1 MSRIKRAADGARIRR
16 DKNGVPRPTQRRVS
30 KADPAAAVIAA
41 ASAAPT
47 PRAAPEITAASRAAR
62 EAALLKG
69 EARALVARNLELEAT
84 VDFMHRAAAHPPVV
98 TTNRSRPKQGKRTAT
113 PVFFLS
119 DLHFGETVTRAES
132 LGQNEY
138 DMAEAKRRFSKCI
151 DNMLWLRA
159 DMART
164 QSCDDTLVAVNGD
177 IVSGDIHDE
186 LKETNDGGL
195 LDQCGEAVG
204 ALAPGLRAIAEATPG
219 VCHIVCIGGNHGRLT
234 KKKQIKN
241 NFQHSVE
248 HIGVYHPL
256 RLVLGDM
263 SGKIAWHIPRAERFL
278 FDLHERKIS
287 IQHGDMIR
295 SQGGIGGVLV
305 PMTRYVTRDDKA
317 DLYMF
322 GHFHQADAYGR
333 VIINGSLIGESA
345 YTGWLGVESRPP
357 EQVAFVIDA
366 DRGVRRFERVSVT

>member
-1 MSRIKRAADGARIRR
+1 MGRRKPSGEPGAAEAAISAAQLATERATEKRAARAGAEAKALA
-16 DKNGVPRPTQRRVS
+16 DRV
-30 KADPAAAVIAA
+30 V
-41 ASAAPT
+41 
-47 PRAAPEITAASRAAR
+47 
-62 EAALLKG
+62 
-69 EARALVARNLELEAT
+69 ELQAT
-84 VDFMHRAAAHPPVV
+84 VDFMHAASKHPPSIR
-98 TTNRSRPKQGKRTAT
+98 TPRSRPKTGKRVAS

-119 DLHFGETVTRAES
+119 DLHFGEAVTLEES

-138 DMAEAKRRFSKCI
+138 GMAEAERRFAKCI
-151 DNMLWLRA
+151 DNMLWIRA

-164 QSCDDTLVAVNGD
+164 QSCDDSLLVLGGD

-195 LDQCGEAVG
+195 LDQCAAAVAAIAPG
-204 ALAPGLRAIAEATPG
+204 VKALADATPG
-219 VCHIVCIGGNHGRLT
+219 VLHVVAVGGNHGRLT
-234 KKKQIKN
+234 KKKQVKN

-256 RLVLGDM
+256 RLALGDLG
-263 SGKIAWHIPRAERFL
+263 GKIAWHIPRAERFL
-278 FDLHERKIS
+278 FDLHGRRVS

-305 PMTRYVTRDDKA
+305 PMTRYVTRDAKA

-322 GHFHQADAYGR
+322 GHFHQAECFGKI
-333 VIINGSLIGESA
+333 VINGSLIGESA

-357 EQVAFVIDA
+357 EQVAFVLDA

>member
-1 MSRIKRAADGARIRR
+1 MARRERESAHTQASAVELIDAAKLARERAAEVKAGR
-16 DKNGVPRPTQRRVS
+16 S
-30 KADPAAAVIAA
+30 KAEAAALAD
-41 ASAAPT
+41 
-47 PRAAPEITAASRAAR
+47 R
-62 EAALLKG
+62 LLK
-69 EARALVARNLELEAT
+69 LEAE
-84 VDFMHRAAAHPPVV
+84 VDFMHRAAAHKPSIATPK
-98 TTNRSRPKQGKRTAT
+98 SRPKAGKRVAS

-119 DLHFGETVTRAES
+119 DLHFGESVTREES

-138 DMAEAKRRFSKCI
+138 DMAEAKRRFAKCV

-164 QSCDDTLVAVNGD
+164 QTCDDTLLVLGGD

-195 LDQCGEAVG
+195 LDQCAGAV
-204 ALAPGLRAIAEATPG
+204 AAVAPGIKVLADATPG
-219 VCHIVCIGGNHGRLT
+219 VLHVVAVGGNHGRLT

-256 RLVLGDM
+256 RMALGDQG
-263 SGKIAWHIPRAERFL
+263 GKIAWHIPRAERFL
-278 FDLHERKIS
+278 FDLHGRRVS

-305 PMTRYVTRDDKA
+305 PMQRYVHRDAKA

-322 GHFHQADAYGR
+322 GHFHQAECFGKI
-333 VIINGSLIGESA
+333 VINGSLIGESA
-345 YTGWLGVESRPP
+345 YTGWIGVESRPP
-357 EQVAFVIDA
+357 EQVAFVLDA

>member
-1 MSRIKRAADGARIRR
+1 MAPRKRKAADAADLINAAQLAAERATQKRQAR
-16 DKNGVPRPTQRRVS
+16 
-30 KADPAAAVIAA
+30 
-41 ASAAPT
+41 SAAET
-47 PRAAPEITAASRAAR
+47 
-62 EAALLKG
+62 
-69 EARALVARNLELEAT
+69 RALADRVVELQAT
-84 VDFMHRAAAHPPVV
+84 VDFMHRASEHTPSIRTP
-98 TTNRSRPKQGKRTAT
+98 RSRPKTGKRIAS

-119 DLHFGETVTRAES
+119 DLHFGESVTLEES
-132 LGQNEY
+132 LHQNEY
-138 DMAEAKRRFSKCI
+138 NMAESKRRFAKCI

-164 QSCDDTLVAVNGD
+164 QSCDDTLLVLGGD

-186 LKETNDGGL
+186 LRETNDGGM
-195 LDQCGEAVG
+195 LDQCGAAVAAIAPG
-204 ALAPGLRAIAEATPG
+204 VKALADATPG
-219 VCHIVCIGGNHGRLT
+219 VLHIVAVGGNHGRLT
-234 KKKQIKN
+234 KKKQVKN

-256 RLVLGDM
+256 RLALGDL
-263 SGKIAWHIPRAERFL
+263 GDKVAWHIPRAERFL
-278 FDLHERKIS
+278 FDLHGRRVS

-305 PMTRYVTRDDKA
+305 PMTRYVTRDAKA

-322 GHFHQADAYGR
+322 GHFHQAECFGKCA
-333 VIINGSLIGESA
+333 INGSLIGESA

-357 EQVAFVIDA
+357 EQVAFVLDA

>member
-1 MSRIKRAADGARIRR
+1 MAPRKRTSRL
-16 DKNGVPRPTQRRVS
+16 S
-30 KADPAAAVIAA
+30 AAAAIDAA
-41 ASAAPT
+41 QLAAERASAK
-47 PRAAPEITAASRAAR
+47 RQAR
-62 EAALLKG
+62 SVAETKAL
-69 EARALVARNLELEAT
+69 ADRVVELQAT
-84 VDFMHRAAAHPPVV
+84 VDFMHAAAARPPSIA
-98 TTNRSRPKQGKRTAT
+98 TPRSRPKTGKRVAS

-119 DLHFGETVTRAES
+119 DLHFGESVTREES
-132 LGQNEY
+132 LGQNAY
-138 DMAEAKRRFSKCI
+138 DMAEAKRRFAKCI

-164 QSCDDTLVAVNGD
+164 QSCDDTLLVLGGD

-195 LDQCGEAVG
+195 LDQCGEAVAAMAPG
-204 ALAPGLRAIAEATPG
+204 IKALADATPG
-219 VCHIVCIGGNHGRLT
+219 TLHVVAVGGNHGRLT

-256 RLVLGDM
+256 RLALGDL
-263 SGKIAWHIPRAERFL
+263 SGKVAWHIPRAERFL
-278 FDLHERKIS
+278 FDLHGRRVS

-305 PMTRYVTRDDKA
+305 PMTRYVTRDAKA

-322 GHFHQADAYGR
+322 GHFHQAECFGKI
-333 VIINGSLIGESA
+333 VINGSLIGESA

-357 EQVAFVIDA
+357 EQVAFVLDA

>member
-1 MSRIKRAADGARIRR
+1 MPARKAKAANELIAGAQ
-16 DKNGVPRPTQRRVS
+16 D
-30 KADPAAAVIAA
+30 
-41 ASAAPT
+41 
-47 PRAAPEITAASRAAR
+47 AAR
-62 EAALLKG
+62 LAEQARHA
-69 EARALVARNLELEAT
+69 ARADRAVSDAKALTDRVLELEAT
-84 VDFMHRAAAHPPVV
+84 VDLMHRASAHPPRIV
-98 TTNRSRPKQGKRTAT
+98 TPKSRPKTGKRVAS

-119 DLHFGETVTRAES
+119 DLHFGESVTREES

-138 DMAEAKRRFSKCI
+138 DMAEAKRRLAKCI

-164 QSCDDTLVAVNGD
+164 QSCDDTLVVLGGD

-195 LDQCGEAVG
+195 LDQCGEAVS
-204 ALAPGLRAIAEATPG
+204 ALASGLVALADATPG
-219 VCHIVCIGGNHGRLT
+219 TMHVVCVGGNHGRLT

-256 RLVLGDM
+256 RLALGTDGRGGVE
-263 SGKIAWHIPRAERFL
+263 GKIAWHIPRAERFL
-278 FDLHERKIS
+278 FDMHGRRLS

-305 PMTRYVTRDDKA
+305 PMTRYVTRDAKA

-322 GHFHQADAYGR
+322 GHFHQCDAFGKI
-333 VIINGSLIGESA
+333 VINGSLIGESA

-357 EQVAFVIDA
+357 EQAAFVIDA
-366 DRGVRRFERVSVT
+366 SRGIRRFERVSVL

>member
-1 MSRIKRAADGARIRR
+1 MARR
-16 DKNGVPRPTQRRVS
+16 DAKPSATPLIE
-30 KADPAAAVIAA
+30 AARL
-41 ASAAPT
+41 ASE
-47 PRAAPEITAASRAAR
+47 RATEQRAAR
-62 EAALLKG
+62 AGAEAKALTD
-69 EARALVARNLELEAT
+69 RVVELQTA
-84 VDFMHRAAAHPPVV
+84 VDFMHRAAAHLPVI
-98 TTNRSRPKQGKRTAT
+98 TARPSRPKKGKRTAT

-119 DLHFGETVTRAES
+119 DLHFGETVTLEES
-132 LGQNEY
+132 MGQNHY
-138 DMAEAKRRFSKCI
+138 DIEEAHRRFNKCL

-164 QSCDDTLVAVNGD
+164 QSCDDTLLVLGGD
-177 IVSGDIHDE
+177 MVSGDIHDE

-195 LDQCGEAVG
+195 LDQCAAAVS
-204 ALAPGLRAIAEATPG
+204 AIAPGIKAMADVTPG
-219 VCHIVCIGGNHGRLT
+219 TLHIVCVGGNHGRLT

-256 RLVLGDM
+256 RLALGDM
-263 SGKIAWHIPRAERFL
+263 GGKIAWHIPRAERFL
-278 FDLHERKIS
+278 FDVHGRKIS

-357 EQVAFVIDA
+357 EQVAFLLDA
-366 DRGVRRFERVSVT
+366 SWGVRRFERVSVT

>member
-1 MSRIKRAADGARIRR
+1 MSRKRAPKPD
-16 DKNGVPRPTQRRVS
+16 
-30 KADPAAAVIAA
+30 AA
-41 ASAAPT
+41 ASVI
-47 PRAAPEITAASRAAR
+47 EAAR
-62 EAALLKG
+62 TASEVADAERRRLSERTAKAESKSLAA
-69 EARALVARNLELEAT
+69 RVVELET
-84 VDFMHRAAAHPPVV
+84 KIDFMHRASAHPPAISVSK
-98 TTNRSRPKQGKRTAT
+98 SRPKSGMRVGD
-113 PVFFLS
+113 PVFFIS
-119 DLHFGETVTRAES
+119 DLHFGESVTRAES

-138 DMAEAKRRFSKCI
+138 DMAEAKRRLAKAF

-164 QSCDDTLVAVNGD
+164 QSCDNALVVLGGD

-186 LKETNDGGL
+186 LRETNDGGL
-195 LDQCGEAVG
+195 LDQCCEAVKS
-204 ALAPGLRAIAEATPG
+204 LAPGLRALADVTPG
-219 VCHIVCIGGNHGRLT
+219 VLHIVAVGGNHGRLT

-263 SGKIAWHIPRAERFL
+263 GGRIAWHIPRAERFL
-278 FDLHERKIS
+278 FDIHDRKIS

-333 VIINGSLIGESA
+333 VVINGSLIGESA
-345 YTGWLGVESRPP
+345 YTGWLGVESRPA
-357 EQVAFVIDA
+357 EQVAFVIDKH
-366 DRGVRRFERVSVT
+366 RGLRRFERVSVT